1 MKGLKR
7 MKDKIKNF
15 FNPTED
21 DIYKDFLKK
30 FRKNHIPPQYNQV
43 KLLDELNNPEIDHFI
58 SISNRTDG
66 KSINYVHAL
75 LNIAIKFDLGL
86 SFFSRNMM
94 LRTSYQELINDIL
107 DISTILDRRDFNFI
121 RSQYYVSLN
130 YKDKTIAIISDLNNA
145 TELKYFSNY
154 LKKFPIMIY
163 DEFLALETDYLPD
176 EWERLKTIYESI
188 DRIEKYP
195 LIHKPKIFYFG
206 NAVNFDSPVLHG
218 LKIFNILEKHP
229 INTAKIYKYDFHIML
244 EINRNENANERRNTR
259 AFRSDNDSMTTAEF
273 ETNNYNIAT
282 DEDRD
287 HIKKNPRFIYI
298 KLKDNYLKIWF
309 NRDTLKTILSIESR
323 IDEPYQY
330 NMLLKDN
337 KEHSTYLNEKYFDD
351 DHIKRIDKG
360 AYLFENNFSKNYI
373 TTDFHDLNRLKI
385 NKIIREFLRD
395 DDEQKEIE
403 SKEKQFEENYIEQ
416 TKRGLM
422 KKMWG

>member
-1 MKGLKR
+1 
-7 MKDKIKNF
+7 MKDKIKKI
-15 FNPTED
+15 FNPSED
-21 DIYKDFLKK
+21 DIYKDFLKQ

-75 LNIAIKFDLGL
+75 LNIAIKYDLGL

-94 LRTSYQELINDIL
+94 LRTSYQDLINDII
-107 DISTILDRRDFNFI
+107 DISTIFERRDFNFI

-188 DRIEKYP
+188 DRMEKYP

-206 NAVNFDSPVLHG
+206 NAVNFDSPILHG
-218 LKIFNILEKHP
+218 LKIFNILENHP

-244 EINRNENANERRNTR
+244 EINRNENANQRRNTR
-259 AFRSDNDSMTTAEF
+259 AFGSDNDSMTTAEF

-282 DEDRD
+282 EHDRD

-323 IDEPYQY
+323 IDEPYLY
-330 NMLLKDN
+330 NMQLKDN

-360 AYLFENNFSKNYI
+360 DYLFENNFSKNYI

-385 NKIIREFLRD
+385 NKIIREFLRN

-403 SKEKQFEENYIEQ
+403 SKEKQFQENYIEQ

-422 KKMWG
+422 KKLWG